1 MNGTNSERRSQVL
14 LGLSRVVRDEAEG
27 NTSEAEKD
35 WLRRI
40 CGGQPVTEQKTA
52 PAREA
57 EHKPAAE
64 KKANGHGFRDIAGM
78 NELKEFV
85 TEGFIN
91 VLKNRKCAEVY
102 GIKPPS
108 MLFYGPAGCGKT
120 FFAEKMAEEI
130 GINFMKIVPDDL
142 ACTWVHGTQQ
152 KIGEVF
158 KDAEK
163 KAPILL
169 FFD

>member
-1 MNGTNSERRSQVL
+1 MNT
-14 LGLSRVVRDEAEG
+14 
-27 NTSEAEKD
+27 TEAEKD

-40 CGGQPVTEQKTA
+40 SRKEPSDT
-52 PAREA
+52 
-57 EHKPAAE
+57 AE
-64 KKANGHGFRDIAGM
+64 KQAKKVAKEAVEQNPTPLKKKGNGFGDVAGM
-78 NELKEFV
+78 NELKKIV

-91 VLKNRKCAEVY
+91 VLQNRECAEIY

-120 FFAEKMAEEI
+120 FFAEKMAEEV

-158 KDAEK
+158 KEAEK
-163 KAPILL
+163 NAPTLL
-169 FFD
+169 FFDEFDAMVPRRSGEEGN

>member
-14 LGLSRVVRDEAEG
+14 LALSRVVRDESEG

-40 CGGQPVTEQKTA
+40 CGGQAMTEQKTA
-52 PAREA
+52 PAKEA
-57 EHKPAAE
+57 ERKPVAE
-64 KKANGHGFRDIAGM
+64 KKAKGHGFGDIAGM

-102 GIKPPS
+102 GTRAY
-108 MLFYGPAGCGKT
+108 L
-120 FFAEKMAEEI
+120 
-130 GINFMKIVPDDL
+130 
-142 ACTWVHGTQQ
+142 
-152 KIGEVF
+152 
-158 KDAEK
+158 
-163 KAPILL
+163 
-169 FFD
+169 

>member
-1 MNGTNSERRSQVL
+1 M
-14 LGLSRVVRDEAEG
+14 
-27 NTSEAEKD
+27 NTSEAEKE

-40 CGGQPVTEQKTA
+40 CGGQPAVGPNPVPVK
-52 PAREA
+52 EA
-57 EHKPAAE
+57 EYKSAI
-64 KKANGHGFRDIAGM
+64 KKTSKGRGFGDIVGM

-91 VLKNRKCAEVY
+91 VLKNPKCAEVY

-120 FFAEKMAEEI
+120 FFAEKMAEEV
-130 GINFMKIVPDDL
+130 GIHFMKIVPDDL

-158 KDAEK
+158 RDAERK
-163 KAPILL
+163 TPTLL
-169 FFD
+169 FFDEFDAMVPKRSGDKAN

>member
-1 MNGTNSERRSQVL
+1 MQ
-14 LGLSRVVRDEAEG
+14 
-27 NTSEAEKD
+27 TSEAEKD

-40 CGGQPVTEQKTA
+40 CGGQPVTGQKTA
-52 PAREA
+52 PAKEA
-57 EHKPAAE
+57 EHQPVAE

-85 TEGFIN
+85 TDGFIN

-120 FFAEKMAEEI
+120 FFAEKMEFLVAAVNEI
-130 GINFMKIVPDDL
+130 NQF
-142 ACTWVHGTQQ
+142 GTCEPAVNQQ
-152 KIGEVF
+152 VIERYLV
-158 KDAEK
+158 AYR
-163 KAPILL
+163 IL
-169 FFD
+169 

>member
-52 PAREA
+52 PAKEA
-57 EHKPAAE
+57 EHKPVAE
-64 KKANGHGFRDIAGM
+64 KKAKGHGFGDIAGM

-91 VLKNRKCAEVY
+91 VLKNRKCAEMY

-108 MLFYGPAGCGKT
+108 MLF
-120 FFAEKMAEEI
+120 
-130 GINFMKIVPDDL
+130 
-142 ACTWVHGTQQ
+142 
-152 KIGEVF
+152 
-158 KDAEK
+158 
-163 KAPILL
+163 
-169 FFD
+169 

>member
-1 MNGTNSERRSQVL
+1 M
-14 LGLSRVVRDEAEG
+14 

-52 PAREA
+52 PAKEA
-57 EHKPAAE
+57 EHKPVAE
-64 KKANGHGFRDIAGM
+64 KKTKGHGFGDIAGM

-142 ACTWVHGTQQ
+142 ACTWVHGTQ
-152 KIGEVF
+152 
-158 KDAEK
+158 
-163 KAPILL
+163 
-169 FFD
+169 

>member
-1 MNGTNSERRSQVL
+1 MNMNGIVTK
-14 LGLSRVVRDEAEG
+14 VVKDETEFSA
-27 NTSEAEKD
+27 SEAEKD

-40 CGGQPVTEQKTA
+40 CGVKPMEEHKVPPVKKAEQK
-52 PAREA
+52 PV
-57 EHKPAAE
+57 AE
-64 KKANGHGFRDIAGM
+64 KKAKGNGFGDIAGM

-91 VLKNRKCAEVY
+91 VLKNRECAEVY

-108 MLFYGPAGCGKT
+108 MLFYGPVGCGKT

-158 KDAEK
+158 KNAE
-163 KAPILL
+163 
-169 FFD
+169 